1 VVQFA
6 PITVAAFF
14 WKRATPVGAVT
25 GLVVGSLITLLLR
38 QFPGLRPL
46 GIHEG
51 ICGLVVN
58 CALLVIV
65 SLATRP
71 MREDHV
77 TSFIDV
83 SQQAEQP

>member
-1 VVQFA
+1 
-6 PITVAAFF
+6 
-14 WKRATPVGAVT
+14 
-25 GLVVGSLITLLLR
+25 
-38 QFPGLRPL
+38 
-46 GIHEG
+46 
-51 ICGLVVN
+51 
-58 CALLVIV
+58 LVIV